1 MIDYKRPKQQLFICD
16 CGDVNH
22 QFVITTDENFGETNV
37 YVEVK
42 LNRNLPWYR
51 RVVKGLQYIFGIGKP
66 SILGD
71 YDEVILNKSHIE
83 GLEKTIE
90 VLKNAKKEEEE

>member
-1 MIDYKRPKQQLFICD
+1 MTDCERPKHQLFICD
-16 CGDVNH
+16 CEDVSH
-22 QFVITTDENFGETNV
+22 QFIITTDQFYGETNV

-51 RVVKGLQYIFGIGKP
+51 RIVKGFQYIFGIGKP
-66 SILGD
+66 SIFGD
-71 YDEVILNKSHIE
+71 YDEIILNKSHIE

-90 VLKNAKKEEEE
+90 VLKNAKEQE

>member
-1 MIDYKRPKQQLFICD
+1 MNEPRYQLFVCD

-22 QFVITTDENFGETNV
+22 QFIITTDENYGETNV

-51 RVVKGLQYIFGIGKP
+51 RLVKGLKYIFGIGSP
-66 SILGD
+66 SVFGD
-71 YDEVILNKSHIE
+71 YDEVILNKSHID
-83 GLEKTIE
+83 GLLKTIE
-90 VLKNAKKEEEE
+90 VLKKA